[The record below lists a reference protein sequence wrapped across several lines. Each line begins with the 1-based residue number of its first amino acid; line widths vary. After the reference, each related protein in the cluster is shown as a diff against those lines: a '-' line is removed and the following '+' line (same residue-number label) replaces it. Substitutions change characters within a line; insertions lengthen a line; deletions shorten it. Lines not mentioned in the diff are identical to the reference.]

1 MVKKR
6 IHEVAKELNIES
18 KKVIEFLDA
27 MGVSGKSHMSMLET
41 DQVEKLRQK
50 FDNKGGVET
59 INQSTNNTRTE
70 VETKKRTDA
79 GQEGRQNSS
88 QETRKTFQD
97 QGPGLVDRVPQRPPD
112 KRFLDRPKQEAGA
125 GQTGKSQGAGAASGA
140 NRSGQSNRSNQGGR
154 PYQGNRPAQGQGQ
167 PRDNANTDGGSSQGR
182 ASAGS
187 AGRASGG
194 SYNSG
199 QQGAGKPASGRPYN
213 AHNNQQGGGR
223 TSGGYSSG
231 QQGAS
236 RSGSQQGAGRPAG
249 GYNSGQQGTAGRSGG
264 GYNSGQQGAAR
275 PSGGYNSGQQGA
287 AGRPSGGY
295 NSGQQG
301 SGRPS
306 GGYSGGQQGSGR
318 PPGGGYNKSGQSAG
332 GRPAGGYKSG
342 QQAGGRP
349 QGGYKGKSAQADKNA
364 AVRMPKPDP
373 AALIDSRNK
382 AEEKA
387 KSFERQKAQEK
398 FAGKDQRDKS
408 KFSERKIVSPSDRR
422 RTTKKN
428 KYGGPKQDKVI
439 STIQQ
444 KKPISIP
451 EVVSVQ
457 DFASRIGKTAAE
469 VIKKLMGLGIMATIN
484 QEIDAETV
492 QIIADDF
499 GFEINI
505 KPEEN
510 EETMLLAAETE
521 DKPEDLLPRPC
532 VVTVMGHVDHGKTS
546 LLDAIRETNVTST
559 EAGGITQHIGAYQ
572 VERNN
577 KKITFVD
584 TPGHEAFTAMRA
596 RGAKVTD
603 IAILVVAADDGV
615 MPQTIEA
622 INHAKAAGVP
632 IIVAVNKIDKD
643 NAVPE
648 KVKQELTK
656 HELVVEEWGGDTISV
671 NVSALKR
678 EGIDEL
684 LEMILLVS
692 EMAELKA
699 NPNRP
704 AKGTIIEAELD
715 KARGPVATLLVQ
727 NGTLR
732 VGDSI
737 VSGAAFGK
745 VRAMM
750 DERGRKVE
758 KAEPSQPVVVLGFHD
773 VPQAGDIFQALDDE
787 KLARYVAEKRLSK
800 KREEELKVAPRVS
813 LDDLF
818 KQIQAG
824 NVKELT
830 IIVKAD
836 VQGSV
841 EALKQSLDRLSTDEV
856 KINLIH
862 GGVGAVTE
870 TDIML
875 ASASNAIVIGFNVRP
890 DSNVRK
896 AAEAEQVDIRL
907 YRVIY
912 DAIDDIKAAMSGL
925 LDPEFK
931 EVVLGRVEVRQLFK
945 VSKVGTI
952 AGCYVTEGKITRDA
966 GIRVIR
972 DGIVIHE
979 GKMDSLK
986 RFKDDVKEV
995 SQGYECGIML
1005 EKFNDLREHDF
1016 IEAFTSEAVK
1026 RELA

>member
-6 IHEVAKELNIES
+6 IHEMAKELDIDS
-18 KKVIEFLDA
+18 KKIIEYLDT
-27 MGVSGKSHMSMLET
+27 MGVATKSHMSMVEANE
-41 DQVEKLRQK
+41 VEKLRQN
-50 FDNKGGVET
+50 FRNKGGVET
-59 INQSTNNTRTE
+59 ISQFNNKKTE
-70 VETKKRTDA
+70 GEPQKSTDA
-79 GQEGRQNSS
+79 GQNTTQDTRQDTRQNTS
-88 QETRKTFQD
+88 QDTRKTVQEQ

-112 KRFLDRPKQEAGA
+112 KRFLDRPKQEANA
-125 GQTGKSQGAGAASGA
+125 GQAGKGQGVGTPQGT
-140 NRSGQSNRSNQGGR
+140 NRPQSNRPNQGNR
-154 PYQGNRPAQGQGQ
+154 PYQGTRPAQGQGQ
-167 PRDNANTDGGSSQGR
+167 PRDTGNADGSNSQNR
-182 ASAGS
+182 PAGGTPN
-187 AGRASGG
+187 AG
-194 SYNSG
+194 
-199 QQGAGKPASGRPYN
+199 
-213 AHNNQQGGGR
+213 QQGGGR
-223 TSGGYSSG
+223 P
-231 QQGAS
+231 
-236 RSGSQQGAGRPAG
+236 AGG
-249 GYNSGQQGTAGRSGG
+249 GYNSGQQGGGRPAGGG
-264 GYNSGQQGAAR
+264 GYNSGQQGA
-275 PSGGYNSGQQGA
+275 
-287 AGRPSGGY
+287 GRPAGG
-295 NSGQQG
+295 
-301 SGRPS
+301 
-306 GGYSGGQQGSGR
+306 GGFRGGQ
-318 PPGGGYNKSGQSAG
+318 PGG
-332 GRPAGGYKSG
+332 GRPAGGGAGGGFRSG
-342 QQAGGRP
+342 QPAGGRP
-349 QGGYKGKSAQADKNA
+349 QGGFKGKAPVDKNA
-364 AVRMPKPDP
+364 PVRMPKPDP

-387 KSFERQKAQEK
+387 KSFERQKTQEK
-398 FAGKDQRDKS
+398 FAGKDNQRDKN
-408 KFSERKIVSPSDRR
+408 KFSERKITTSTDRR
-422 RTTKKN
+422 RGSKKGRHF
-428 KYGGPKQDKVI
+428 GGKQEKTI

-444 KKPISIP
+444 KKPINIP
-451 EVVSVQ
+451 EVISVQ
-457 DFASRIGKTAAE
+457 EFASKMGKTAAE
-469 VIKKLMGLGIMATIN
+469 VIKKLMALGIMATIN
-484 QEIDAETV
+484 QEIDVETV
-492 QIIADDF
+492 QILATDF

-510 EETMLLAAETE
+510 EETMLLAVDIE
-521 DKPEDLLPRPC
+521 DKPEDLCSRPC

-546 LLDAIRETNVTST
+546 LLDAIRETKVTST

-596 RGAKVTD
+596 RGAQITD

-615 MPQTIEA
+615 MPQTVEA

-643 NAVPE
+643 NALPE
-648 KVKQELTK
+648 RVRHELTK
-656 HELVVEEWGGDTISV
+656 HELVVEEWGGDTISC

-678 EGIDEL
+678 EGLNEL

-704 AKGTIIEAELD
+704 AKGTVIEAELD

-732 VGDSI
+732 VGDSV
-737 VSGAAFGK
+737 VSGATFGK

-750 DERGRKVE
+750 DERGLKIE

-773 VPQAGDIFQALDDE
+773 VPQAGEVFQSVDDE

-800 KREEELKVAPRVS
+800 KREEELKVQPKVS

-856 KINLIH
+856 KVNLIH

-875 ASASNAIVIGFNVRP
+875 ASASNAIVIGFNVSP
-890 DSNVRK
+890 DTNVRK
-896 AAEAEQVDIRL
+896 AAEIEQVDIRL

-925 LDPEFK
+925 LDPEFR

-952 AGCYVTEGKITRDA
+952 AGCYVTEGKITRDS
-966 GIRVIR
+966 GVRVIR
-972 DGIVIHE
+972 DGIVVHE

-986 RFKDDVKEV
+986 RFKDDAKEV
-995 SQGYECGIML
+995 AQGYECGIML
-1005 EKFNDLREHDF
+1005 EKFNDLRERDF
-1016 IEAFTSEAVK
+1016 IEAFTTEAVK
-1026 RELA
+1026 RELV